1 MCASAGA
8 GAGVRRTMAEA
19 VSVKKFLAE
28 SDQNLRI
35 GDIILSRSPT
45 FLSWAI
51 RWATGSAFSHAALV
65 FLVAHPDE
73 GFSSSFLVESVR
85 EGVGLANIRDYI
97 AGRHPH
103 AEIVVLRLEGEQFT
117 ESYFKKV
124 RGLMLDHV
132 KSGYDFGRV
141 MRMGLS
147 ALFSLRLGWFTI
159 SKGQQKSMEH
169 AVTMTRRRLHKW
181 VPPQFICSGFIQYGL
196 AKAAEMQGITANVML
211 KEGLSPDDRDG
222 ILAVTPED
230 VARSPRLT
238 WRFAIRR
245 GYVYPVK
252 NYDEA
257 LTRISQ

>member
-1 MCASAGA
+1 MCGSAGA
-8 GAGVRRTMAEA
+8 RAGVRHIMAEA
-19 VSVKKFLAE
+19 VSVKSFLENAE
-28 SDQNLRI
+28 LNLRV
-35 GDIILSRSPT
+35 GDIILSRSST
-45 FLSWAI
+45 FMSWAI

-65 FLVAHPDE
+65 FLVAHPSE
-73 GFSSSFLVESVR
+73 GFNSSFLLESVR

-97 AGRHPH
+97 SGRKPR

-117 ESYFKKV
+117 EAYFKKV

-147 ALFSLRLGWFTI
+147 ALFSLRLGWFSI
-159 SKGQQKSMEH
+159 SKGQHRSMEH
-169 AVTMTRRRLHKW
+169 AVNTTRHRLHKW
-181 VPPQFICSGFIQYGL
+181 VPPQFICSGFIQFGL
-196 AKAAEMQGITANVML
+196 AKAAELQGITADVML
-211 KEGLSPDDRDG
+211 KDGLSPTDRDG

-245 GYVYPVK
+245 GWVYPVES
-252 NYDEA
+252 YTEA
-257 LTRISQ
+257 LRVLSR

>member
-1 MCASAGA
+1 MGEAITVKAFLA
-8 GAGVRRTMAEA
+8 NAEA
-19 VSVKKFLAE
+19 
-28 SDQNLRI
+28 NLRV
-35 GDIILSRSPT
+35 GDIILSRSTT
-45 FLSWAI
+45 FMSWAI

-73 GFSSSFLVESVR
+73 GFDSSFLVESVR

-97 AGRHPH
+97 AGRKPQS
-103 AEIVVLRLEGEQFT
+103 EIVILRLEGEQFSET
-117 ESYFKKV
+117 YFKKV

-147 ALFSLRLGWFTI
+147 ALFSLRLGWFTL
-159 SKGQQKSMEH
+159 SKGQHRSLEH
-169 AVTMTRRRLHKW
+169 AINSTTRRLHKW

-196 AKAAEMQGITANVML
+196 AKAAELQGVTANVML
-211 KEGLSPDDRDG
+211 KDGLSPNDKDG

-245 GYVYPVK
+245 GYVYPVQS
-252 NYDEA
+252 YDEA
-257 LTRISQ
+257 LKVLSR

>member
-1 MCASAGA
+1 
-8 GAGVRRTMAEA
+8 MAEA
-19 VSVKKFLAE
+19 ISVKSFLADAE
-28 SDQNLRI
+28 QNLRV
-35 GDIILSRSPT
+35 GDIILSRSAT
-45 FLSWAI
+45 FSSWAI

-73 GFSSSFLVESVR
+73 GFNSSFLLESVR

-97 AGRHPH
+97 AGRKPH

-117 ESYFKKV
+117 EAYFKKV

-159 SKGQQKSMEH
+159 SKGQRRSMEH
-169 AVTMTRRRLHKW
+169 AVITTQRKLHKW
-181 VPPQFICSGFIQYGL
+181 LPPQFICSGFIQFGL
-196 AKAAEMQGITANVML
+196 AKAAELQGVTANVML
-211 KEGLSPDDRDG
+211 KPGLWPDDRDG

-230 VARSPRLT
+230 VARSPILT

-252 NYDEA
+252 SYDEA
-257 LTRISQ
+257 MDKLSGKS

>member
-1 MCASAGA
+1 MCASAGVPA
-8 GAGVRRTMAEA
+8 AALPDMADAISVKAFLADAEA
-19 VSVKKFLAE
+19 H
-28 SDQNLRI
+28 LRV
-35 GDIILSRSPT
+35 GDIILSRSQT
-45 FLSWAI
+45 LSSWAI

-73 GFSSSFLVESVR
+73 GFNSSFLVESVR
-85 EGVGLANIRDYI
+85 EGVGLANLRDYI
-97 AGRHPH
+97 AGRNPH
-103 AEIVVLRLEGEQFT
+103 AEIVILRLEGDQFT
-117 ESYFKKV
+117 EAYFKKV

-147 ALFSLRLGWFTI
+147 TLFGLRLGWSTI
-159 SKGQQKSMEH
+159 SKGQSKSMEH
-169 AVTMTRRRLHKW
+169 AVTTTRRRLHKW

-196 AKAAEMQGITANVML
+196 AKAAELQGISADVML
-211 KEGLSPDDRDG
+211 KEGLSPDDRDS

-245 GYVYPVK
+245 GWVHPVRS
-252 NYDEA
+252 YGEA
-257 LTRISQ
+257 LRKLAR

>member
-1 MCASAGA
+1 
-8 GAGVRRTMAEA
+8 MAEA
-19 VSVKKFLAE
+19 ISVKAFLANAE
-28 SDQNLRI
+28 EHLRI
-35 GDIILSRSPT
+35 GDIVLSRSPT
-45 FLSWAI
+45 YSSWAI

-73 GFSSSFLVESVR
+73 GFTSSFLLESVR
-85 EGVGLANIRDYI
+85 GGVGLSNLRDYI
-97 AGRHPH
+97 AGKNPH

-132 KSGYDFGRV
+132 KSGYDYGRV

-147 ALFSLRLGWFTI
+147 TVFSLRLGWFTL
-159 SKGQQKSMEH
+159 SKGQHQSMEH
-169 AVTMTRRRLHKW
+169 AVSTTTRKLHKW

-196 AKAAEMQGITANVML
+196 AKAAELTGVTANVML
-211 KEGLSPDDRDG
+211 KDGLSPNDRDG

-245 GYVYPVK
+245 GWVHPVTD
-252 NYDEA
+252 YDEA
-257 LTRISQ
+257 MKRIAR

>member
-1 MCASAGA
+1 
-8 GAGVRRTMAEA
+8 MAEA
-19 VSVKKFLAE
+19 ITVKSFLLNAE
-28 SDQNLRI
+28 QNLRV
-35 GDIILSRSPT
+35 GDIILSRST
-45 FLSWAI
+45 TAMSWII

-73 GFSSSFLVESVR
+73 GFNSSFLVESTR
-85 EGVGLANIRDYI
+85 DGVGLANIRDYI
-97 AGRHPH
+97 AGRKPQS
-103 AEIVVLRLEGEQFT
+103 EIVVLRLEGEQFN
-117 ESYFKKV
+117 EAYFKKV

-147 ALFSLRLGWFTI
+147 ALFGLRLGWFTL
-159 SKGQQKSMEH
+159 SKGQHRSLEH
-169 AVTMTRRRLHKW
+169 AISSTTRRLHKW

-196 AKAAEMQGITANVML
+196 AKAAEQRGITANVML
-211 KEGLSPDDRDG
+211 KDGLSPGDKDG

-245 GYVYPVK
+245 GYVYPVES
-252 NYDEA
+252 YDEA
-257 LTRISQ
+257 LKLLQR